1 MDTKKISVIKAE
13 LKNISDEE
21 LIYFIKEYENDERSG
36 VKAVVESAYRRLEK
50 FESEK
55 QRIVFRL
62 FGISVICWTCAIHD
76 KWIS

>member
-36 VKAVVESAYRRLEK
+36 VKAVVE
-50 FESEK
+50 
-55 QRIVFRL
+55 
-62 FGISVICWTCAIHD
+62 
-76 KWIS
+76 

>member
-36 VKAVVESAYRRLEK
+36 VKAVVESAHRRLEK

-55 QRIVFRL
+55 QRIESIKKYERE
-62 FGISVICWTCAIHD
+62 
-76 KWIS
+76 